1 MTIIVAL
8 SSLCNGY
15 VTLSFSLFPVTNQHS
30 SACILGKTAELET
43 LYNLVAAIPTKPF
56 LYSFHVYI
64 LYMYFVSLLIKS
76 MVLCGVFL

>member
-15 VTLSFSLFPVTNQHS
+15 VTLSLFPVTNQDS

-43 LYNLVAAIPTKPF
+43 FYNLVAAIPTKPF

-64 LYMYFVSLLIKS
+64 LYMYFVSLFIKAK
-76 MVLCGVFL
+76 VLCGVFL